1 MAYILKA
8 PSLSKLAPGDM
19 YFSEGRWTKDATQAE
34 VFRLKK
40 DATAVAKRENESA
53 SSVHDVEV
61 IKLEK

>member
-8 PSLSKLAPGDM
+8 PSLSRLAPGDM
-19 YFSEGRWTKDATQAE
+19 YYSEGRWTRDASKAE
-34 VFRLKK
+34 KFRLKK
-40 DATAVAKRENESA
+40 DATAVAKKANDDT

>member
-19 YFSEGRWTKDATQAE
+19 YFSEGRWTKDESAAE

-40 DATAVAKRENESA
+40 DATAAAKRENEST

>member
-8 PSLSKLAPGDM
+8 PSLSRLAPGDM
-19 YFSEGRWTKDATQAE
+19 YYSEGRWTRDADKAE
-34 VFRLKK
+34 KFRLKK
-40 DATAVAKRENESA
+40 DATAVAKKANGDT

>member
-19 YFSEGRWTKDATQAE
+19 YYTEGRWTKDETQAE
-34 VFRLKK
+34 VFKLKK
-40 DATAVAKRENESA
+40 DATAVAKSENESA

>member
-19 YFSEGRWTKDATQAE
+19 YYTEGRWTKDETQAE
-34 VFRLKK
+34 VFKLKK
-40 DATAVAKRENESA
+40 DATAAAKRENESA

>member
-19 YFSEGRWTKDATQAE
+19 YYTEGRWTKDIKQAE
-34 VFRLKK
+34 QFRLKK

-53 SSVHDVEV
+53 SSVYDVEV
-61 IKLEK
+61 VKTEK

>member
-8 PSLSKLAPGDM
+8 PSISKLAPGDM
-19 YFSEGRWTKDATQAE
+19 YFSEGRWTKDKTQAE
-34 VFRLKK
+34 VFKLKK
-40 DATAVAKRENESA
+40 DATAVAKRENGSA

>member
-19 YFSEGRWTKDATQAE
+19 YFSKGRWTKDAAQAE

>member
-19 YFSEGRWTKDATQAE
+19 YYSEGRWTRNPALAE
-34 VFRLKK
+34 QFKLKK
-40 DATAVAKRENESA
+40 DATATAKRENESA

-61 IKLEK
+61 VKVDK